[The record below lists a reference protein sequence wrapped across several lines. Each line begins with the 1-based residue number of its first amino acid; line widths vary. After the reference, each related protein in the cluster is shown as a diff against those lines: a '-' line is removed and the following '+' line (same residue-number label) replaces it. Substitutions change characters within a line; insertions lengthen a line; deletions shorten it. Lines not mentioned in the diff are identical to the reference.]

1 MISTPSHHLIIL
13 IASAG
18 PTLSTL
24 VPHGSQQG
32 TYIVT
37 LAPKGEE
44 IHTRIF
50 NIPDIDIS
58 SIPNPNSIPP
68 HLPFPRRDTTSW
80 PSDTKPLCSD
90 SPWITTAAFTSHPN
104 GARIAF
110 AAQCAA
116 LNGKRLGYREKIYG
130 HWGDA
135 VA

>member
-1 MISTPSHHLIIL
+1 MIGNRYG
-13 IASAG
+13 ASAG